1 MSRHLYKAAR
11 TAAPY
16 RSPRAQRGATL
27 VVVLVLL
34 LLMTLLGLASLRG
47 TLLEER
53 MTSNLLDRSIG
64 FQNAEAALRE
74 AEALVSGNV
83 TVPTAGCNAQ
93 GICST
98 PLATATERWADA
110 AFAGWRTS
118 TAISAADA
126 PNRPQYIVEYM
137 GEYPDIAENRL
148 NRSANEAQY
157 GAQGGVQ
164 LRRYYRVTARS
175 RDPGANDRSFVVL
188 QSSIAVR

>member
-1 MSRHLYKAAR
+1 MSRSLLIAAR
-11 TAAPY
+11 AASM

-74 AEALVSGNV
+74 AEALVTATTNV
-83 TVPTAGCNAQ
+83 PNAGCNAL
-93 GICST
+93 GICAT
-98 PLATATERWADA
+98 PAAAAVERWIDPG
-110 AFAGWRTS
+110 FTGWRTS
-118 TAISAADA
+118 TAISAADPA
-126 PNRPQYIVEYM
+126 NRPQYIVEYI
-137 GEYPDIAENRL
+137 GEFPDITENRL

-157 GAQGGVQ
+157 GTQGGVQ

>member
-1 MSRHLYKAAR
+1 MNRLSSRAAF
-11 TAAPY
+11 AALH
-16 RSPRAQRGATL
+16 RSPRTQQRGATL

-74 AEALVSGNV
+74 AEALVAGAV
-83 TVPTAGCNAQ
+83 AVPANGCNAQ
-93 GICST
+93 GICAT
-98 PLATATERWADA
+98 PVATDVERWRDA

-118 TAISAADA
+118 PTISAADPA
-126 PNRPQYIVEYM
+126 NRPQFIVEFM
-137 GEYPDIAENRL
+137 GEFPNTLDNNL

-164 LRRYYRVTARS
+164 LRRYFRVTARS

>member
-1 MSRHLYKAAR
+1 MSRHLFIAAR
-11 TAAPY
+11 AASLRPP
-16 RSPRAQRGATL
+16 SSQRGATL

-74 AEALVSGNV
+74 AEGLISGS
-83 TVPTAGCNAQ
+83 TAVPTSGCNAS
-93 GICST
+93 GVCAT
-98 PLATATERWADA
+98 PVASATERWMDA
-110 AFAGWRTS
+110 AFTGWRTS
-118 TAISAADA
+118 PTISASD
-126 PNRPQYIVEYM
+126 PGNRPQYIVEYM
-137 GEYPDIAENRL
+137 GEFPDTADNSL

-175 RDPGANDRSFVVL
+175 RDPGTNDRSFVVL
-188 QSSIAVR
+188 QSTVAVR

>member
-1 MSRHLYKAAR
+1 MSRLVSHAAR
-11 TAAPY
+11 AALR

-74 AEALVSGNV
+74 AEALVSGAV
-83 TVPTAGCNAQ
+83 VVPTNGCNAQ
-93 GICST
+93 GICAT
-98 PLATATERWADA
+98 PVATATERWMDG

-118 TAISAADA
+118 TAISAADVA
-126 PNRPQYIVEYM
+126 NRPQYIIEFM
-137 GEYPDIAENRL
+137 GEFPDIAENRL

-164 LRRYYRVTARS
+164 LRRFYRVTARS

>member
-1 MSRHLYKAAR
+1 MSRSVSLRARAAHL
-11 TAAPY
+11 
-16 RSPRAQRGATL
+16 RASRAERGATL

-74 AEALVSGNV
+74 AEALVTATT
-83 TVPTAGCNAQ
+83 TVPNAGCNAQ
-93 GICST
+93 GICAT
-98 PLATATERWADA
+98 PAAADTERWVDTT
-110 AFAGWRTS
+110 FAGWRTS
-118 TAISAADA
+118 TVISAADA
-126 PNRPQYIVEYM
+126 PNRPQYIVEFM
-137 GEYPDIAENRL
+137 GQFPDTEQNQL

-157 GAQGGVQ
+157 GAQGGAQ
-164 LRRYYRVTARS
+164 LMRYYRVTARS

-188 QSSIAVR
+188 QSTIAVR

>member
-1 MSRHLYKAAR
+1 MSRSVTLRARAALL
-11 TAAPY
+11 
-16 RSPRAQRGATL
+16 RSPHAERGATL

-74 AEALVSGNV
+74 AEALVTGTIV
-83 TVPTAGCNAQ
+83 VPGSGCNAL
-93 GICST
+93 GICAT
-98 PLATATERWADA
+98 PVASATERWVDA

-118 TAISAADA
+118 PTISAADA
-126 PNRPQYIVEYM
+126 ANRPQYIIEYM
-137 GEYPDIAENRL
+137 GEFPDVLENQL

-164 LRRYYRVTARS
+164 LRRYYRITARS
-175 RDPGANDRSFVVL
+175 RDPGTNDRSFVVL
-188 QSSIAVR
+188 QSTIAVR

>member
-1 MSRHLYKAAR
+1 MSRSVSLRARAAHL
-11 TAAPY
+11 
-16 RSPRAQRGATL
+16 RASHAERGATL

-74 AEALVSGNV
+74 AEALV
-83 TVPTAGCNAQ
+83 TATTTIPGTGCNAQ
-93 GICST
+93 GICAT
-98 PLATATERWADA
+98 PLATATERWVDT

-137 GEYPDIAENRL
+137 GEFPDIVDNQL

-157 GAQGGVQ
+157 GTQGGVQ

-188 QSSIAVR
+188 QSTIAVR